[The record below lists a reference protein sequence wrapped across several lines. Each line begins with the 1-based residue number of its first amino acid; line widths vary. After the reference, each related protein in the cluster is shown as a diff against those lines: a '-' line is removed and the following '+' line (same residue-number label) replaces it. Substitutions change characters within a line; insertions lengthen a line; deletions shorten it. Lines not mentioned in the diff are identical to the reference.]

1 MDAVPGGPVD
11 PWGSGG
17 GGAAAAP
24 TAPASDPWQSYG
36 KPGVCT
42 HACART
48 LVCF

>member
-17 GGAAAAP
+17 GGAAA
-24 TAPASDPWQSYG
+24 APASDPWQSYG